1 MRGRVPNPK
10 PNPHPRPRRRYGCT
24 RVQLGVQHTD
34 DAILRKINRGC
45 TNADT
50 ERALRLLKD
59 ACYKVDTRLMPSPE
73 P

>member
-1 MRGRVPNPK
+1 MDIPILT
-10 PNPHPRPRRRYGCT
+10 RYGCT

-34 DAILRKINRGC
+34 DAILRKISRGC

-59 ACYKVDTRLMPSPE
+59 ACYKVRGCS
-73 P
+73 

>member
-1 MRGRVPNPK
+1 M
-10 PNPHPRPRRRYGCT
+10 
-24 RVQLGVQHTD
+24 QLGVQHTD

-59 ACYKVDTRLMPSPE
+59 ACYKADTRLMPSPE

>member
-1 MRGRVPNPK
+1 M
-10 PNPHPRPRRRYGCT
+10 
-24 RVQLGVQHTD
+24 QLGVQHTD

-59 ACYKVDTRLMPSPE
+59 ACYKADTRLMPSPLSRTRNLTLALTRARSTST
-73 P
+73 

>member
-1 MRGRVPNPK
+1 M
-10 PNPHPRPRRRYGCT
+10 
-24 RVQLGVQHTD
+24 QLGVQHTD

-59 ACYKVDTRLMPSPE
+59 ACYKADTRLMPSPLTRTLILTLTLTRARARSTST
-73 P
+73 

>member
-1 MRGRVPNPK
+1 M
-10 PNPHPRPRRRYGCT
+10 
-24 RVQLGVQHTD
+24 QLGVQHTD

-59 ACYKVDTRLMPSPE
+59 ACYKVDTRLMPSPLTRTLILTLTLTRARARSTST
-73 P
+73 

>member
-1 MRGRVPNPK
+1 M
-10 PNPHPRPRRRYGCT
+10 
-24 RVQLGVQHTD
+24 QLGVQHTD

-59 ACYKVDTRLMPSPE
+59 ACYKADTRLMPSPLTRTLTLTLTLTLTRTRSTST
-73 P
+73 

>member
-1 MRGRVPNPK
+1 M
-10 PNPHPRPRRRYGCT
+10 
-24 RVQLGVQHTD
+24 QLGVQHTD

-59 ACYKVDTRLMPSPE
+59 ACYKVDTRLMPSPRTRTLT
-73 P
+73 PTPTPTRARTRSTST

>member
-1 MRGRVPNPK
+1 M
-10 PNPHPRPRRRYGCT
+10 
-24 RVQLGVQHTD
+24 QLGVQHTD

-59 ACYKVDTRLMPSPE
+59 ACYKADTRLMPSPE
-73 P
+73 PEPEP

>member
-1 MRGRVPNPK
+1 M
-10 PNPHPRPRRRYGCT
+10 
-24 RVQLGVQHTD
+24 QLGVQHTD

-59 ACYKVDTRLMPSPE
+59 ACYKADTRLMPSPLTLTLILTLTLTRARARSTST
-73 P
+73 

>member
-1 MRGRVPNPK
+1 M
-10 PNPHPRPRRRYGCT
+10 
-24 RVQLGVQHTD
+24 QLGVQHTD

-59 ACYKVDTRLMPSPE
+59 ACYKADTRLMPSPLTRSLILTLTLTRARARSTST
-73 P
+73 